1 MTLEELAKAAQQG
14 SALVGIVVPAVQS
27 IIGVVLQIAQQ
38 ARNRGWDV
46 DTASLQ
52 DTAAK
57 FDRIAAAAREE
68 QAKYKGKE

>member
-1 MTLEELAKAAQQG
+1 MTIDELIAGARQG
-14 SALVGIVVPAVQS
+14 SALIGIVVPAVQQ
-27 IIGVVLQIAQQ
+27 IVGVVLQIAQQ

-57 FDRIAAAAREE
+57 FDRIAAEARAE
-68 QAKYKGKE
+68 QAKYKG